1 MTAFLFSSEAGLIL
15 GLLLVISLIFLG
27 LKSISRKIVS
37 SNVVETPSIKEINNR
52 LGPMTW
58 QENVASVIL
67 IAVIVA
73 VAVGL
78 AMIT

>member
-1 MTAFLFSSEAGLIL
+1 MTALFFSSEAGLIL

>member
-1 MTAFLFSSEAGLIL
+1 MTAFFFSSEAGLIL

-73 VAVGL
+73 VTVGL